1 MLGLKQANIGI
12 EAGSYW
18 GTIHS
23 LLKYGGEHLSAAK
36 TDFLTQTAP
45 NTGDSNWAF
54 DLEII

>member
-1 MLGLKQANIGI
+1 MQAYVGI
-12 EAGSYW
+12 EAGSDW

-23 LLKYGGEHLSAAK
+23 LLKYGGEHLLTAEN
-36 TDFLTQTAP
+36 DFLTQTAP